1 MLVKTT
7 FTIAMALTLGL
18 TSAALAARSGGNG
31 RGGSREL
38 ANGQIASSGIN
49 PAQHRALAAPKAP
62 LITSEGKCFVNTS
75 NGNYNWTDCRTEA
88 RAVAVKGGR
97 RAFGKKPS
105 G

>member
-1 MLVKTT
+1 MLTKR
-7 FTIAMALTLGL
+7 TIALAMALTLGL
-18 TSAALAARSGGNG
+18 STAALAARSGGNG

-38 ANGQIASSGIN
+38 ASGQPASSGVN

-75 NGNYNWTDCRTEA
+75 NGNYNWTDCRNEA
-88 RAVAVKGGR
+88 RVVAIRGGR
-97 RAFGKKPS
+97 HAFGKKP